1 MGNPLKLAITTIGDL
16 LLNNM
21 FSRDAEGKPIS
32 DINLVI
38 PNYQRPYKWTGKNA
52 IQLLD
57 DIIEAKNQNKET
69 YRVGTLIL
77 HKNEKESI
85 YNIVDGQQ
93 RTITF
98 SLLLKV
104 LGADPIPFLE
114 QPLVDNPYNTRNIP
128 NNFRTL
134 ERRVANMADG
144 RERTDLRDYVI
155 NNCELIVVITEDI
168 SDAFQFFDS
177 QNARGKKLYPHDLLK
192 AYHLREMNDMDI
204 AETEKVVK
212 DWEDLPQKSL
222 SLLFS
227 DYLYRIKEWT
237 NGNKAWE
244 LSEHN
249 INKFKGITRKDNYPY
264 AQFFKGAF
272 AFADNV
278 NHSPMPLHP

>member
-16 LLNNM
+16 LLNKK
-21 FSRDAEGKPIS
+21 FSRDEVGKAIP

-38 PNYQRPYKWTGKNA
+38 PNYQRPYKWTGKNV

-77 HKNEKESI
+77 HKNEKEST

-144 RERTDLRDYVI
+144 REKTDLRDYVI

-192 AYHLREMNDMDI
+192 AYHLREMNEMDI

-237 NGNKAWE
+237 KGNKAWE

-249 INKFKGITRKDNYPY
+249 IDKFKGITRKDNYPY

>member
-16 LLNNM
+16 LLKSM
-21 FSRDAEGKPIS
+21 FSRDADGKPIS

-38 PNYQRPYKWTGKNA
+38 PNYQRPYKWTGKNV

-128 NNFRTL
+128 NIFITL
-134 ERRVANMADG
+134 ERRFANIEDG
-144 RERTDLRDYVI
+144 IERNDMLDYVF
-155 NNCELIVVITEDI
+155 NN
-168 SDAFQFFDS
+168 F
-177 QNARGKKLYPHDLLK
+177 
-192 AYHLREMNDMDI
+192 
-204 AETEKVVK
+204 
-212 DWEDLPQKSL
+212 
-222 SLLFS
+222 
-227 DYLYRIKEWT
+227 
-237 NGNKAWE
+237 
-244 LSEHN
+244 
-249 INKFKGITRKDNYPY
+249 
-264 AQFFKGAF
+264 
-272 AFADNV
+272 
-278 NHSPMPLHP
+278 